1 MPIRSGQAVKMM
13 TASVFAA
20 AALLC
25 ASPAAFAEG
34 GGGIPNPEPVPVPAE
49 TSAAGGQ
56 GECQAGESV
65 DAANGN
71 CVPTMTPIAT
81 GGDDAPVAPDPTTG
95 TGDVTS
101 STATGVGA
109 DLVPN
114 INGDPCSGYWESD
127 VCLAENAPAVQPRS
141 TLSTSP

>member
-1 MPIRSGQAVKMM
+1 MPIHAGQAVKVM

-25 ASPAAFAEG
+25 ASPVAFAEG
-34 GGGIPNPEPVPVPAE
+34 IPDPEPVPVPTE
-49 TSAAGGQ
+49 PSAVGGQ

-71 CVPTMTPIAT
+71 CVPTMTPITT
-81 GGDDAPVAPDPTTG
+81 GGGDAPVAPVPTTG

-101 STATGVGA
+101 STTSGVGA

-127 VCLAENAPAVQPRS
+127 VCLTENAPSVQPRS